1 MRDEG
6 SWVNEKKKVPYFICD
21 KVKMERNSCTQP
33 KEVKTLWKNRGGL
46 CNANIKAY
54 IAH

>member
-6 SWVNEKKKVPYFICD
+6 SCDSEQKKVPDFICE
-21 KVKMERNSCTQP
+21 KVMMERNSCTQP
-33 KEVKTLWKNRGGL
+33 KEVQTLWKNRGGL
-46 CNANIKAY
+46 CNANIKAC